1 MKTLFVNTNDTSGGA
16 ARAAMRIMRGVRQLD
31 VDAQMFVK
39 CKHSNAEDVVSLNQF
54 LPKNKLYR
62 IADWVAQKVK
72 NKYHHLL
79 WRPYCKTKE
88 NVFMSDSRGTRLGGA
103 LQKLDYDVLHL
114 HWINQRF
121 IKLQELPKD
130 KPIVWTLHDSWPF
143 CGVCHYFIDCE
154 RYQTHC
160 GDCPMLHS
168 GKEKDLA
175 YRVFEEKLRAYRV
188 LNLHIVSPSRWLG
201 ECAKQSALFGCFP
214 VTVIPNCLETDVY
227 RPLSEQEIDERL
239 SVAIEYNPA
248 LHQVKRAVGEKAAK
262 PLILYGAMNA
272 ATDRIKGFASL
283 LSALQALDKQGF
295 EANLVVFGA
304 SESDLPMQFEHI
316 SVHFIGYVSD
326 TDLLV
331 TLYNLADVMVVP
343 SLTEVFGQTASEAL
357 ACATPVVCFKTT
369 GIQEVVDHQV
379 CGYLAKEKDAED
391 LAYGIRWCLDNNKNG
406 ALSIAARKKV
416 MKNYTIERVGQQ
428 YKEVYEAMMKRVE
441 GFVEKWDAVR

>member
-1 MKTLFVNTNDTSGGA
+1 MTKVLYINTSDSHGGA
-16 ARAAMRIMRGVRQLD
+16 ARAAMRIMRGLQQHGVETQMLVKDKRSFSAEVVKLQYFMPKGALYRMLD
-31 VDAQMFVK
+31 CVAAK
-39 CKHSNAEDVVSLNQF
+39 I
-54 LPKNKLYR
+54 KNKWQYLQWYPYR
-62 IADWVAQKVK
+62 
-72 NKYHHLL
+72 
-79 WRPYCKTKE
+79 KTKE

-121 IKLQELPKD
+121 IKLQDLPKN

-160 GDCPMLHS
+160 GNCPMLHS

-175 YRVFEEKLRAYRV
+175 YRIFEEKMRTYRD
-188 LNLHIVSPSRWLG
+188 LNLHIVTPSRWLG
-201 ECAKQSALFGCFP
+201 ECAKQSALFGRFP
-214 VTVIPNCLETDVY
+214 VTIIPNCLETDVY
-227 RPLSEQEIDERL
+227 RPLSEQEMNERL
-239 SVAIEYNPA
+239 SVAIEHNPA
-248 LHQVKRAVGEKAAK
+248 LNAVKRAAGEKVAK

-283 LSALQALDKQGF
+283 LSALQTLDKQGF

-316 SVHFIGYVSD
+316 DVHFVGYISD
-326 TDLLV
+326 TDTLV

-357 ACATPVVCFKTT
+357 SCATPVVCFKTT
-369 GIQEVVDHQV
+369 GIQEVVDHKV
-379 CGYLAKEKDAED
+379 CGYVAKLQDSTD
-391 LAYGIRWCLDNNKNG
+391 LAQGIRWCLNNNKDG
-406 ALSIAARKKV
+406 SLSIAARKKV
-416 MKNYTIERVGQQ
+416 VDNYTIKRIGLQ
-428 YKEVYEAMMKRVE
+428 YRELYELLI
-441 GFVEKWDAVR
+441 

>member
-1 MKTLFVNTNDTSGGA
+1 MKVLSVNTNDSHGGA
-16 ARAAMRIMRGVRQLD
+16 ARAAMRIMQGVQQHG
-31 VDAQMFVK
+31 VETQMLVK
-39 CKHSNAEDVVSLNQF
+39 EKHTRDSAVVSFLKF
-54 LPKNKLYR
+54 LPKNKLYH
-62 IADWVAQKVK
+62 IADWVAQKLK
-72 NKYHHLL
+72 NKYHHWL
-79 WRPYCKTKE
+79 WRPYSKTKE

-121 IKLQELPKD
+121 IKLQDLPKN

-143 CGVCHYFIDCE
+143 CGICHYFLDCE

-175 YRVFEEKLRAYRV
+175 YRIFEEKLRAYCN
-188 LNLHIVSPSRWLG
+188 LNLHIVTPSRWLG
-201 ECAKQSALFGCFP
+201 ECAKQSALFGRFP
-214 VTVIPNCLETDVY
+214 VMIIPNCLETDVY

-239 SVAIEYNPA
+239 SVAIERNLE
-248 LHQVKRAVGEKAAK
+248 LHVVKRAAGEKAAK

-283 LSALQALDKQGF
+283 LSALQTLDKQGF

-316 SVHFIGYVSD
+316 NVHFIGYVSD

-331 TLYNLADVMVVP
+331 TLYNLANVMVVP
-343 SLTEVFGQTASEAL
+343 SLTENLSCAIMESL
-357 ACATPVVCFKTT
+357 SCATPVCCFAI
-369 GIQEVVDHQV
+369 GGNGDMVEHQV
-379 CGYLAKEKDAED
+379 NGYLAKEKDAED
-391 LAYGIRWCLDNNKNG
+391 LALGIRWCLDNNNEG
-406 ALSIAARKKV
+406 ALSVAARKKV
-416 MKNYTIERVGQQ
+416 MENYTIERVGEQ
-428 YKEVYEAMMKRVE
+428 YAAVYSSLV
-441 GFVEKWDAVR
+441 

>member
-1 MKTLFVNTNDTSGGA
+1 MKVISVNTNDTHGGA
-16 ARAAMRIMRGVRQLD
+16 ARAAMRIMQGVQQHG
-31 VDAQMFVK
+31 VETQMLVK
-39 CKHSNAEDVVSLNQF
+39 EKHTQDSAVVPLQQF
-54 LPKNKLYR
+54 LPKNKLYC

-72 NKYHHLL
+72 NKYHYWL
-79 WRPYCKTKE
+79 WRPYRETKE

-121 IKLQELPKD
+121 IKLQDLPKD
-130 KPIVWTLHDSWPF
+130 KLIVWTLHDSWPF
-143 CGVCHYFIDCE
+143 CGVCHYFLDCQ
-154 RYQTHC
+154 RYKTHC

-175 YRVFEEKLRAYRV
+175 YRIFEEKLRAYQD
-188 LNLHIVSPSRWLG
+188 LNLHIVTPSRWLG
-201 ECAKQSALFGCFP
+201 ECAKQSALFGRFP
-214 VTVIPNCLETDVY
+214 VTVIPNCLDTEIY
-227 RPLSEQEIDERL
+227 RPLTETEIESRL
-239 SVAIEYNPA
+239 EVAIQHNPL
-248 LHQVKRAVGEKAAK
+248 LHAVKRAVGEKAIK
-262 PLILYGAMNA
+262 PLLLYGAVAA
-272 ATDRIKGFASL
+272 ATDKIKGFKYL
-283 LSALQALDKQGF
+283 LSALQTLDQQGF

-331 TLYNLADVMVVP
+331 ILYNLADVMVVP

-379 CGYLAKEKDAED
+379 CGYVAKMQDSED
-391 LAYGIRWCLDNNKNG
+391 LAHGIRWCLDNNKYG
-406 ALSIAARKKV
+406 ALSQAARKKV
-416 MKNYTIERVGQQ
+416 MENYTIERVGEQ
-428 YKEVYEAMMKRVE
+428 YTELYSSLV
-441 GFVEKWDAVR
+441 

>member
-1 MKTLFVNTNDTSGGA
+1 MKILSVNTNDAHGGA
-16 ARAAMRIMRGVRQLD
+16 ARAAMRIMQGVQQHG
-31 VDAQMFVK
+31 VDTQMLVK
-39 CKHSNAEDVVSLNQF
+39 EKHTQDSAVVPLQQF
-54 LPKNKLYR
+54 LPKSKLYR
-62 IADWVAQKVK
+62 IADWVAQKVQ

-79 WRPYCKTKE
+79 WRPYRKTKE
-88 NVFMSDSRGTRLGGA
+88 NIFMSDSRGTRLGGA
-103 LQKLDYDVLHL
+103 LQNLDYDVLHL

-121 IKLQELPKD
+121 IKLQDLPKN

-143 CGVCHYFIDCE
+143 CGICHYFLDCQK
-154 RYQTHC
+154 YQSHC

-175 YRVFEEKLRAYRV
+175 YCIFEEKLRAYQD
-188 LNLHIVSPSRWLG
+188 LNLHIVTPSRWLG
-201 ECAKQSALFGCFP
+201 ECAKQSALFGRFP

-239 SVAIEYNPA
+239 SVAIERNPA
-248 LHQVKRAVGEKAAK
+248 LHNVKRAAGEKAAK

-283 LSALQALDKQGF
+283 LSALQMLDKQGLD
-295 EANLVVFGA
+295 ASLVVFGA
-304 SESDLPMQFEHI
+304 TDSDLPMQFEHI
-316 SVHFIGYVSD
+316 NVQFIGYVSD
-326 TDLLV
+326 TNWLV

-379 CGYLAKEKDAED
+379 CGYVAKMQDSAD
-391 LAYGIRWCLDNNKNG
+391 LAQGIRWCLENNRDG
-406 ALSIAARKKV
+406 TLSQAARKKV
-416 MKNYTIERVGQQ
+416 MENYTIERVGEK
-428 YKEVYEAMMKRVE
+428 YVEVYSRLKAIGV
-441 GFVEKWDAVR
+441 

>member
-1 MKTLFVNTNDTSGGA
+1 MRVLSVNTNDSHGGA
-16 ARAAMRIMRGVRQLD
+16 ARAAMRIMQGVQQYG
-31 VDAQMFVK
+31 VEMQMLVK
-39 CKHSNAEDVVSLNQF
+39 EKHTQDSAVVPLQQF

-62 IADWVAQKVK
+62 IADWVAQKGK
-72 NKYHHLL
+72 NKYHQLL
-79 WRPYCKTKE
+79 WRPYRKTKE

-103 LQKLDYDVLHL
+103 LHKLDYDVLHL

-121 IKLQELPKD
+121 IKLQDLPKD

-143 CGVCHYFIDCE
+143 CGVCHYFLDCE
-154 RYQTHC
+154 QYQTHC
-160 GDCPMLHS
+160 GDCPMLRS

-175 YRVFEEKLRAYRV
+175 YRIFEEKLRAYQD
-188 LNLHIVSPSRWLG
+188 LNLHIVTPSRWLG
-201 ECAKQSALFGCFP
+201 ECAKKSALFSRFP
-214 VTVIPNCLETDVY
+214 VTVIPNCLDTEVY

-239 SVAIEYNPA
+239 SVAMECNSA
-248 LHQVKRAVGEKAAK
+248 LHAVKRAVGEKAAK

-283 LSALQALDKQGF
+283 LSALQTLDKQGF

-304 SESDLPMQFEHI
+304 SESDLPMQFEQI
-316 SVHFIGYVSD
+316 CVHFIGYVSD

-331 TLYNLADVMVVP
+331 TFYNLADVMVVP

-379 CGYLAKEKDAED
+379 CGYVAKMQDSED
-391 LAYGIRWCLDNNKNG
+391 LAHGMRWCLEYNKDS
-406 ALSIAARKKV
+406 ALSTSARKKV
-416 MKNYTIERVGQQ
+416 MENYTIERVGQQ
-428 YKEVYEAMMKRVE
+428 YAELYEAILSQV
-441 GFVEKWDAVR
+441 

>member
-1 MKTLFVNTNDTSGGA
+1 MGFFSFFTKEKKETLDKGLS
-16 ARAAMRIMRGVRQLD
+16 
-31 VDAQMFVK
+31 
-39 CKHSNAEDVVSLNQF
+39 
-54 LPKNKLYR
+54 
-62 IADWVAQKVK
+62 
-72 NKYHHLL
+72 
-79 WRPYCKTKE
+79 KTKE
-88 NVFMSDSRGTRLGGA
+88 NIFMSDSRGTRLGGA

-121 IKLQELPKD
+121 IKLQDLPKD
-130 KPIVWTLHDSWPF
+130 KPVVWTLHDSWPF
-143 CGVCHYFIDCE
+143 CGVCHYFLDCQK
-154 RYQTHC
+154 YQTHC

-175 YRVFEEKLRAYRV
+175 YRIFEEKLRAYHN
-188 LNLHIVSPSRWLG
+188 LNLHIVTPSRWLG
-201 ECAKQSALFGCFP
+201 ECAKQSALLGRFP

-227 RPLSEQEIDERL
+227 RPLSEQEMNERL
-239 SVAIEYNPA
+239 SVAIERNPA
-248 LHQVKRAVGEKAAK
+248 LHEVKRAAGEKAAK

-283 LSALQALDKQGF
+283 LSALQTLDKQGF

-326 TDLLV
+326 TNWLV

-369 GIQEVVDHQV
+369 GIQEVVDHKIN
-379 CGYLAKEKDAED
+379 GYQAAFEDSDD
-391 LAYGIRWCLDNNKNG
+391 LATGIRWCLDNNQDEK
-406 ALSIAARKKV
+406 LSQAAREKV
-416 MKNYTIERVGQQ
+416 LREYTIERVGER
-428 YKEVYEAMMKRVE
+428 YAELYTSILE
-441 GFVEKWDAVR
+441 

>member
-1 MKTLFVNTNDTSGGA
+1 MRVLSVNTNDSHGGA
-16 ARAAMRIMRGVRQLD
+16 ARAAMRIVQGVQLHG
-31 VDAQMFVK
+31 VETQMLVK
-39 CKHSNAEDVVSLNQF
+39 EKHTTDTAVVPLRDF

-72 NKYHHLL
+72 NKYYHWL
-79 WRPYCKTKE
+79 WRPYRKTKE

-121 IKLQELPKD
+121 IKLQDFPKN

-143 CGVCHYFIDCE
+143 CGVCHYFLDCQ

-160 GDCPMLHS
+160 GNCPMLHS

-175 YRVFEEKLRAYRV
+175 YSIFEEKLRAYHD
-188 LNLHIVSPSRWLG
+188 LNLHIVTPSRWLG
-201 ECAKQSALFGCFP
+201 ECAKQSALFGRFP

-227 RPLSEQEIDERL
+227 RPLPEQEIDERL
-239 SVAIEYNPA
+239 SKAIEHNPA
-248 LHQVKRAVGEKAAK
+248 LHAVKRAAGEKAAK

-283 LSALQALDKQGF
+283 LSALQILDKQGF
-295 EANLVVFGA
+295 EANLIVFGA

-316 SVHFIGYVSD
+316 NVHFVGYISD
-326 TDLLV
+326 TDTLV

-343 SLTEVFGQTASEAL
+343 SLTENLSCAIMESL
-357 ACATPVVCFKTT
+357 SCATPVCCFAI
-369 GIQEVVDHQV
+369 GGNGDMVEHLVN
-379 CGYLAKEKDAED
+379 GYLAKEKDAED
-391 LAYGIRWCLDNNKNG
+391 LALGIRWCLENNRDG
-406 ALSIAARKKV
+406 SLSAAARRKV
-416 MKNYTIERVGQQ
+416 VDNCTIELVGEQ
-428 YKEVYEAMMKRVE
+428 YTELYSSLEAR
-441 GFVEKWDAVR
+441 G

>member
-1 MKTLFVNTNDTSGGA
+1 MKVLSINTSDSHGGA
-16 ARAAMRIMRGVRQLD
+16 ARAAMRIMKGVQQQG
-31 VDAQMFVK
+31 VETQMLVNE
-39 CKHSNAEDVVSLNQF
+39 KHTQDTAVVSLQQF

-62 IADWVAQKVK
+62 FADWGAQKIK
-72 NKYHHLL
+72 NKYHHWL
-79 WRPYCKTKE
+79 WRPYRKTKE

-103 LQKLDYDVLHL
+103 LQNLDYDVLHL

-121 IKLQELPKD
+121 IKLQDLPKN

-143 CGVCHYFIDCE
+143 CGICHYFLDCQK
-154 RYQTHC
+154 YQSHC

-175 YRVFEEKLRAYRV
+175 YCIFEEKLRAYQD
-188 LNLHIVSPSRWLG
+188 LNLHIVTPSRWLG
-201 ECAKQSALFGCFP
+201 ECAKQSALFGRFP

-239 SVAIEYNPA
+239 SVAIERNPA
-248 LHQVKRAVGEKAAK
+248 LHNVKRAAGEKAAK

-283 LSALQALDKQGF
+283 LSALQMLDKQGLD
-295 EANLVVFGA
+295 ASLVVFGA
-304 SESDLPMQFEHI
+304 TDSDLPMQFEHI
-316 SVHFIGYVSD
+316 NVQFIGYVSD
-326 TDLLV
+326 TNWLV

-379 CGYLAKEKDAED
+379 CGYVAKMQDSAD
-391 LAYGIRWCLDNNKNG
+391 LAQGIRWCLENNRDG
-406 ALSIAARKKV
+406 TLSQAARKKV
-416 MKNYTIERVGQQ
+416 MENYTIERVGEK
-428 YKEVYEAMMKRVE
+428 YVEVYSRLKAIGV
-441 GFVEKWDAVR
+441 

>member
-31 VDAQMFVK
+31 VDAQIFVK
-39 CKHSNAEDVVSLNQF
+39 CKYSNAEDVVSLNQF

-79 WRPYCKTKE
+79 WRPYSKTKE

-103 LQKLDYDVLHL
+103 LQKLDYDILHL

-121 IKLQELPKD
+121 IKLQDLPKNR
-130 KPIVWTLHDSWPF
+130 PIVWTLHDSWPF

-160 GDCPMLHS
+160 GDCPMLYS

-175 YRVFEEKLRAYRV
+175 YRIFEEKLRAYSV
-188 LNLHIVSPSRWLG
+188 LNLHIVTPSRWLG
-201 ECAKQSALFGCFP
+201 ECAKQSALFGRFP

-239 SVAIEYNPA
+239 SVSIECNPA
-248 LHQVKRAVGEKAAK
+248 LHAVKRAAGEKAAK

-272 ATDRIKGFASL
+272 ATDRRKGFASL
-283 LSALQALDKQGF
+283 LSALQTLDKQEF
-295 EANLVVFGA
+295 EANLIVFGA

-343 SLTEVFGQTASEAL
+343 SLTENLSCAIMESL
-357 ACATPVVCFKTT
+357 SCATPVCCFDI
-369 GIQEVVDHQV
+369 GGNGDMVEHQV
-379 CGYLAKEKDAED
+379 NGYLAKEKDAED
-391 LAYGIRWCLDNNKNG
+391 LAQGINWCLENNEDG
-406 ALSIAARKKV
+406 SLSLSARKKV
-416 MKNYTIERVGQQ
+416 MENYTIERVG
-428 YKEVYEAMMKRVE
+428 
-441 GFVEKWDAVR
+441 EKYTELYRSIIEK